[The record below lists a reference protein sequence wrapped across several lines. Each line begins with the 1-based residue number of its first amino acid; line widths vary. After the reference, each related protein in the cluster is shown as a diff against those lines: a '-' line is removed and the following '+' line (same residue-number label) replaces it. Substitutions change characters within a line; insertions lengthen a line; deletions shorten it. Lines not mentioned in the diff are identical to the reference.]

1 MQRLDGVNPQR
12 VLERGFAVVK
22 VGERFVRS
30 VDEVAQGVEFSVVV
44 KDGEIS
50 GKVESIRVGNRMKM
64 TG

>member
-1 MQRLDGVNPQR
+1 